1 MKSHRLVEI
10 GNEDADV
17 IDFQRAGGQPVNSG
31 GYIPMAW

>member
-17 IDFQRAGGQPVNSG
+17 IDFQCPGGQPVNSG
-31 GYIPMAW
+31 GYIPIAW